1 MLKYLNSYYISLT
14 FIPFIIFHLLFSPIN
29 SISGTDSEIFQI
41 DSTITVSSDDETI
54 CPCDITEGVCDVGC
68 CCDKD
73 CLDLMLSNKYFDEFQ
88 CVDSSYTEKNID
100 SKLDYCDDYIESV
113 DDLYNP
119 LVLAFKILKR
129 GFCIV
134 KKQDR
139 KEDEGDTED
148 YDKLSEEYESKTN
161 GENNDEDNQQFEEIY
176 EGNNKF
182 DFNVT
187 NTSNFDLLDISLPV
201 TLPNGLCL
209 FHSYRLKK
217 NIDYEV
223 TCSYPRNL
231 SENSILNEF
240 FNQRLSK
247 TDYYIHDYYYNNQK
261 SSSSLSSN
269 SQYTKFLKKVEIIY
283 YNELNSTQPQFKI
296 NHYYENITDEIKY
309 IDLTV
314 EVKFV
319 LNKTDFKLSG
329 NPGYIKGKK
338 IIFGKNNTEL
348 LINGVVF
355 PIQKEKIDTSNN
367 TNNLTS
373 SSNETIFDYI
383 YFDNYFDNKITFED
397 LIIYGYESSNSNNFQ
412 TLKNLLSEKL
422 CFTQFGNGKQLKD
435 FNNNN
440 DNKIN
445 DQNIVMIGEY
455 KDSNTVNNTQFKL
468 HNFQFPDNSYDQN
481 NKITNINSY
490 NYFIVKFVKLETETK
505 WWYAPGPVIIKLPKN
520 IMYPFKIGTSKYKR

>member
-14 FIPFIIFHLLFSPIN
+14 FIPFIIFHLLFNPIN

-41 DSTITVSSDDETI
+41 DSATTGSSDDETI

-148 YDKLSEEYESKTN
+148 YDKLSEEYESKSN
-161 GENNDEDNQQFEEIY
+161 GENNDENNQQFEEIY
-176 EGNNKF
+176 DGNNKYNF
-182 DFNVT
+182 DMT
-187 NTSNFDLLDISLPV
+187 NISNFDLLDISLPI

-223 TCSYPRNL
+223 TCNYPKNL
-231 SENSILNEF
+231 SDKIINEF
-240 FNQRLSK
+240 DAPHNK
-247 TDYYIHDYYYNNQK
+247 YYVHDYYYNNT
-261 SSSSLSSN
+261 SFAN
-269 SQYTKFLKKVEIIY
+269 SIFLKKVEIIY
-283 YNELNSTQPQFKI
+283 YNNQSNNAPTQYKI
-296 NHYYENITDEIKY
+296 NHYYVENITNETEY

-319 LNKTDFKLSG
+319 LNETDFKLSG

-338 IIFGKNNTEL
+338 IIFGINNTNL
-348 LINGVVF
+348 LINGIIF
-355 PIQKEKIDTSNN
+355 PIDTSINN
-367 TNNLTS
+367 ANLLSLFNESNN
-373 SSNETIFDYI
+373 FF

-397 LIIYGYESSNSNNFQ
+397 LIIYGYESSGSDCFKELKDLLSNNI
-412 TLKNLLSEKL
+412 LN
-422 CFTQFGNGKQLKD
+422 FTKFANGKQLSGV
-435 FNNNN
+435 N
-440 DNKIN
+440 NKIN
-445 DQNIVMIGEY
+445 GENIVMIGGY

-468 HNFQFPDNSYDQN
+468 NNLDFADNQN
-481 NKITNINSY
+481 YQDNKINNFDSY

>member
-14 FIPFIIFHLLFSPIN
+14 FIPFIIFHLLFNPIN

-41 DSTITVSSDDETI
+41 DSTTTTSSDDETI

-148 YDKLSEEYESKTN
+148 YDKLSEEYESKSN

-182 DFNVT
+182 DFNLT
-187 NTSNFDLLDISLPV
+187 NASNFDLLDISLPV

-217 NIDYEV
+217 NIQ
-223 TCSYPRNL
+223 NL
-231 SENSILNEF
+231 N
-240 FNQRLSK
+240 
-247 TDYYIHDYYYNNQK
+247 
-261 SSSSLSSN
+261 
-269 SQYTKFLKKVEIIY
+269 TKK
-283 YNELNSTQPQFKI
+283 
-296 NHYYENITDEIKY
+296 
-309 IDLTV
+309 
-314 EVKFV
+314 
-319 LNKTDFKLSG
+319 
-329 NPGYIKGKK
+329 
-338 IIFGKNNTEL
+338 
-348 LINGVVF
+348 
-355 PIQKEKIDTSNN
+355 
-367 TNNLTS
+367 
-373 SSNETIFDYI
+373 
-383 YFDNYFDNKITFED
+383 
-397 LIIYGYESSNSNNFQ
+397 
-412 TLKNLLSEKL
+412 
-422 CFTQFGNGKQLKD
+422 
-435 FNNNN
+435 
-440 DNKIN
+440 
-445 DQNIVMIGEY
+445 
-455 KDSNTVNNTQFKL
+455 
-468 HNFQFPDNSYDQN
+468 
-481 NKITNINSY
+481 
-490 NYFIVKFVKLETETK
+490 
-505 WWYAPGPVIIKLPKN
+505 
-520 IMYPFKIGTSKYKR
+520 